1 MSKVISA
8 GSKVNGSDSSC
19 ENCHYHGEGL
29 MEVVY
34 GGDRAIYLC
43 DLCFNTDLGA
53 HIYTLDGVPNV
64 TPSMLAQG
72 LHWLRES
79 LIIDANNEE

>member
-1 MSKVISA
+1 MGKIVSA
-8 GSKVNGSDSSC
+8 SRETNGSDIRC
-19 ENCHYHGEGL
+19 ENCHWNGDEL

-53 HIYTLDGVPNV
+53 HIYTLDGVPSV

-79 LIIDANNEE
+79 LIIDANQEE